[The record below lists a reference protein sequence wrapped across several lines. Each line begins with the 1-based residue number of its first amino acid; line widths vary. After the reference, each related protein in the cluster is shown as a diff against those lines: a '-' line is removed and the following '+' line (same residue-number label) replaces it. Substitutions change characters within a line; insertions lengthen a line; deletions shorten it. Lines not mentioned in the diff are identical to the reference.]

1 MIARAAVAVVS
12 ALVPALLAAQ
22 ATPLAP
28 SDSAALTL
36 LERTS
41 ASYLSNRTLRA
52 EFMQTL
58 TNPRTGNVMRARG
71 TFLQRGPQQ
80 FAFEFR
86 EPPEDR
92 IVVDG
97 EVLWLYLPSTAKG
110 QVLKVPR
117 AAGAGL
123 DLAASVLKD
132 PRARYVVEGGDQSTI
147 DGRTVRAVR
156 ITPRTNDAPFARGT
170 LWIDTQDAI
179 VRRVELVEHSGLIRL
194 LDFTDV
200 RTGIPL
206 PADAFKFTPPP
217 GVRVIDQA
225 ALLGGTVPPR

>member
-1 MIARAAVAVVS
+1 MIARAAGLL
-12 ALVPALLAAQ
+12 LVPTLLLGAQ
-22 ATPLAP
+22 AVPTAPADSVALA
-28 SDSAALTL
+28 L

-41 ASYLSNRTLRA
+41 ASYLSARTLRA

-71 TFLQRGPQQ
+71 TFMQRGTQQ
-80 FAFEFR
+80 FAFDFR

-92 IVVDG
+92 IVADG
-97 EVLWLYLPSTAKG
+97 EILWLYLPSTAKG

-123 DLAASVLKD
+123 DLAASVLRD
-132 PRARYVVEGGDQSTI
+132 PRTRYRVEGGDQSTI

-156 ITPRTNDAPFARGT
+156 IAPRTNDAPFARGT

-179 VRRVELVEHSGLIRL
+179 VRRAELVEHSGLVRL

-200 RTGIPL
+200 RIGVAL

-225 ALLGGTVPPR
+225 AMLGGTVPPR